1 MGKGY
6 LIDSNTIIDLF
17 NGSLHKDGI
26 AFMISIDPIISIV
39 TYIEIFSSRNASI
52 AETEQLRSFA
62 GMAEIIQTDFNIA
75 QRAIDIRLKY
85 NTKFGDPVIAGTAL
99 DRNLIPIK
107 RNTKDFA
114 NISGLKIIN
123 PYTI

>member
-1 MGKGY
+1 
-6 LIDSNTIIDLF
+6 
-17 NGSLHKDGI
+17 
-26 AFMISIDPIISIV
+26 MISIDPIISIV